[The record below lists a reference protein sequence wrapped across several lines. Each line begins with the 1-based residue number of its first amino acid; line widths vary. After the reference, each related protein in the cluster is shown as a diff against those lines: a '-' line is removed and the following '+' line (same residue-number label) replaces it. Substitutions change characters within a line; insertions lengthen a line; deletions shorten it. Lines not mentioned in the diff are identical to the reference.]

1 MTMPGSYSEA
11 RPSIIKNSVLLQPI
25 AATADSRLE
34 SSEMKRAK
42 SGDTDNNKRHST
54 DSSP

>member
-1 MTMPGSYSEA
+1 MTMPGSCSEA